1 MARMR
6 ESLGPSECVA
16 LINSLIEGKE
26 AQRDLVEFKEQNSHG
41 GDGTVGLGY
50 WKGFKKR
57 NGHLICSKRG
67 QKYELDRDKWTTYCN
82 FWQMYD
88 HIYTEL
94 TDAGLAQKLSTPVWQ
109 DENGDECPESEALG
123 CKVTH

>member
-1 MARMR
+1 MR

-50 WKGFKKR
+50 WKGFKKEI
-57 NGHLICSKRG
+57 HTS
-67 QKYELDRDKWTTYCN
+67 YTPSEDKNTSWIATSGR
-82 FWQMYD
+82 
-88 HIYTEL
+88 L
-94 TDAGLAQKLSTPVWQ
+94 TVISGRCMITSTQ
-109 DENGDECPESEALG
+109 S
-123 CKVTH
+123 